1 MRMKRYQAA
10 SMADAVAAIR
20 AELGPRAVILHAS
33 ESKRGP
39 FGILGKPVVEVVA
52 AVDDTAPARQASS
65 PARAAARP
73 PGRTAHGAAA
83 PPAGGDAGTAG
94 GTEPPVDAGGL
105 GDMRRH
111 VIELRRALGEL
122 TRHSQWPG
130 MAKLAPPLVE
140 LYQRLVDQE
149 VEPSLAQELVAT
161 VDGELS
167 LRASGDRATV
177 LDCLAKHLRRM
188 MPTAGALTAVE
199 GEPTIVF
206 LIGPTGV
213 GKTTTIAKLA
223 ASLRVERHRVALI
236 TCDTYRIAAIAQ
248 LRTYA
253 DILRVPA
260 EVVYTPDE
268 LTARVIDYLES
279 DFIIVDTPGR
289 SQRNADQLADLR
301 RFVQAVPARRTL
313 LTVTA
318 GARYRDTLDVVARF
332 GAIPFDG
339 LLVTKLDETTTY
351 GPILNL
357 LHRTSKPL
365 TYLTDGQNVP
375 RDIAVATSEALAEML
390 VRAAYATT
398 PAEPQPAPPR
408 PGSAPPPPR
417 GSRPGT
423 QPQAGWDT
431 RYPSEGPGT
440 RPKDGWGYPA
450 PDTGVPLGT
459 TA

>member
-1 MRMKRYQAA
+1 
-10 SMADAVAAIR
+10 
-20 AELGPRAVILHAS
+20 
-33 ESKRGP
+33 
-39 FGILGKPVVEVVA
+39 
-52 AVDDTAPARQASS
+52 
-65 PARAAARP
+65 
-73 PGRTAHGAAA
+73 
-83 PPAGGDAGTAG
+83 
-94 GTEPPVDAGGL
+94 
-105 GDMRRH
+105 
-111 VIELRRALGEL
+111 
-122 TRHSQWPG
+122 
-130 MAKLAPPLVE
+130 
-140 LYQRLVDQE
+140 
-149 VEPSLAQELVAT
+149 
-161 VDGELS
+161 
-167 LRASGDRATV
+167 
-177 LDCLAKHLRRM
+177 
-188 MPTAGALTAVE
+188 
-199 GEPTIVF
+199 
-206 LIGPTGV
+206 
-213 GKTTTIAKLA
+213 
-223 ASLRVERHRVALI
+223 
-236 TCDTYRIAAIAQ
+236 
-248 LRTYA
+248 
-253 DILRVPA
+253 
-260 EVVYTPDE
+260 
-268 LTARVIDYLES
+268 
-279 DFIIVDTPGR
+279 
-289 SQRNADQLADLR
+289 
-301 RFVQAVPARRTL
+301 VPARRTL

-423 QPQAGWDT
+423 QPQAGWGTRHPAPGTQPQAGWDT